1 MLQSSQKP
9 FGAFNANIPLERTI
23 PVSPEKPD
31 HAFINFAGL
40 PEEIVEVM
48 DQGFDAADVFD
59 EKSRRVRRIALLI
72 ALAGIILTVFGFSI
86 PSAWLPT
93 IRFLAIF
100 SGIGLTLIGLVGTY
114 FSFAPAHNI
123 TEFDDKFAAAR
134 NVLSVLQDDV
144 QQRGNVEGWLDST
157 GWNTSSKLTRQK
169 TSPSGRPVHYYT
181 DEWLRLKLKLV
192 DSNVARV
199 SAVDKVK
206 SRRGFYKRSMS
217 GKQKWKPG
225 SDLSAHKLRIGLSV
239 NPSLYQIDPINHHG
253 LIPQTKLRVD
263 SLNVENNR
271 IQLKASA
278 DAPVKSKEV
287 IGALSYLYNHLTRI
301 R

>member
-9 FGAFNANIPLERTI
+9 FGAFNANMPSERTL
-23 PVSPEKPD
+23 PVPAEKMD
-31 HAFINFAGL
+31 HAFMNFAGL

-48 DQGFDAADVFD
+48 DQGFDAVDVFE
-59 EKSRRVRRIALLI
+59 EKSRGIRRVALLI
-72 ALAGIILTVFGFSI
+72 AIAGFILTGFGFSM
-86 PSAWLPT
+86 SFAWLP
-93 IRFLAIF
+93 ILRFLVLF
-100 SGIGLTLIGLVGTY
+100 SGIGLALIGLVGFY

-144 QQRGNVEGWLDST
+144 QQKGNVEGWLDST
-157 GWNTSSKLTRQK
+157 GWNTTSKLTRQK
-169 TSPSGRPVHYYT
+169 TSPSGRPVHYYS

-192 DSNVARV
+192 DNNVIRL

-225 SDLSAHKLRIGLSV
+225 SDHPAHQLRIGLSV
-239 NPSLYQIDPINHHG
+239 NPSLYQIDPIKAG
-253 LIPQTKLRVD
+253 GAIPQTKLMVD
-263 SLNVENNR
+263 NLTVENNR
-271 IQLKASA
+271 IQLRASA
-278 DAPVKSKEV
+278 SNPVKSKEV
-287 IGALSYLYNHLTRI
+287 IGALTYLYNHLTRI